1 MYLYNVVPYFIFYKK
16 IDSIWPLFVTIT
28 NKQGKTHSRNHASSK
43 NMNNTDY
50 VIHIQTENDTLLG
63 RIERT
68 SHDVA
73 IEDVNRVRRVI
84 IGALAAFAVVVSTVA
99 IVVACL

>member
-1 MYLYNVVPYFIFYKK
+1 MH
-16 IDSIWPLFVTIT
+16 S
-28 NKQGKTHSRNHASSK
+28 KT
-43 NMNNTDY
+43 MNNTDY

-73 IEDVNRVRRVI
+73 IEDVNRVRRVV
-84 IGALAAFAVVVSTVA
+84 IGALAVFAVVVSTVA

>member
-1 MYLYNVVPYFIFYKK
+1 
-16 IDSIWPLFVTIT
+16 
-28 NKQGKTHSRNHASSK
+28 
-43 NMNNTDY
+43 MNNTDY

-63 RIERT
+63 RIERE

-73 IEDVNRVRRVI
+73 IEDVNRVRRVV
-84 IGALAAFAVVVSTVA
+84 IGALAVFAVVVSTVA

>member
-1 MYLYNVVPYFIFYKK
+1 
-16 IDSIWPLFVTIT
+16 
-28 NKQGKTHSRNHASSK
+28 
-43 NMNNTDY
+43 MNNTDY

-63 RIERT
+63 RIERE

-73 IEDVNRVRRVI
+73 IEDVNRVRRVV
-84 IGALAAFAVVVSTVA
+84 IGALAVFAAVVSTVA